1 MAKFTEEVS
10 QEINDVSTEIAH
22 DIIGILID
30 KYEGTPTA
38 VVLGALEAAKYGIV
52 HSQLAN

>member
-10 QEINDVSTEIAH
+10 QEINDVSTEIAN
-22 DIIGILID
+22 DIINILID
-30 KYEGTPTA
+30 KYEGTPTSI
-38 VVLGALEAAKYGIV
+38 VLRALEEAKYGFF